1 MENNVSGI
9 LEGAIDSIVKVMGDN
24 CTIGNP
30 IETKN
35 GTIIIPVSKVS
46 VGFAGGGS
54 DFGKKDSQKK
64 NFGGAGGTGV
74 TATPVGFLVV
84 TNEGKISFTSV
95 DTSSNGVTVDSI
107 VDGLSEIVDKIKTT
121 FVKKDKKEAG
131 SEEQALEPSEEEPNG
146 NK

>member
-30 IETKN
+30 IEAKN

-54 DFGKKDSQKK
+54 DFGKKDSAKK
-64 NFGGAGGTGV
+64 NFGGAGGTGI

-95 DTSSNGVTVDSI
+95 DTSSNGITVDSI
-107 VDGLSEIVDKIKTT
+107 VEGISEIVEKIKTT
-121 FVKKDKKEAG
+121 FGKKDKGEEGEETQQDLPVEETKEN
-131 SEEQALEPSEEEPNG
+131 E
-146 NK
+146 